1 MLSALPSYEQAVVT
15 QAQLN
20 VAFARSRILQVEDPN
35 DPGLAPWIAGHGFV
49 RIDGAALPADQQT
62 PAQLGAQL
70 LQTDSP
76 WSQFDDLGPAI
87 PLRSYRAGDAPSLL
101 REPGN
106 RSLLLPSTLG
116 EQSLDGARLFLRDAA
131 RWHRRDL
138 ERLHGDERAFVCI
151 AHTGTCAAR
160 DALIRDGGVVRSEA

>member
-1 MLSALPSYEQAVVT
+1 LQRV
-15 QAQLN
+15 QL
-20 VAFARSRILQVEDPN
+20 L
-35 DPGLAPWIAGHGFV
+35 LANPA
-49 RIDGAALPADQQT
+49 AALALSLICLAGFGSSKGAGPYVAPSGT
-62 PAQLGAQL
+62 PATTTLPRLG
-70 LQTDSP
+70 QT
-76 WSQFDDLGPAI
+76 WSIATHNFYLVNRAMPGDLGPAI

-106 RSLLLPSTLG
+106 RSLLSPSTLG

-131 RWHRRDL
+131 RRHRRDL